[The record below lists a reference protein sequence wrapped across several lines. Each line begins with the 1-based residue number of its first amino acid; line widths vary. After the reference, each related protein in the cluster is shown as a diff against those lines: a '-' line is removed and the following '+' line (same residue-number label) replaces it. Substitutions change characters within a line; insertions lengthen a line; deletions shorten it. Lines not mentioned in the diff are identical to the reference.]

1 MSLLKVPYN
10 NSQTNNKRIKTEIH
24 TEETMKTT
32 CIQTVFLTILC
43 FLTACNPAKS
53 NQTETSENSRVIK
66 KH

>member
-32 CIQTVFLTILC
+32 CIQTVFFNDLML
-43 FLTACNPAKS
+43 LDGMQPG
-53 NQTETSENSRVIK
+53 
-66 KH
+66 